1 MTGTEN
7 PQDALKVQSSLLS
20 PKGPTFLSKSVKQ
33 RRGRDSNPNLPVKIR
48 QYMLGESSKL
58 SRLPTNPSQGGVK
71 FYTIQQYS
79 SYVIFA
85 QQWEAF
91 D

>member
-1 MTGTEN
+1 MGPPPNFTG
-7 PQDALKVQSSLLS
+7 
-20 PKGPTFLSKSVKQ
+20 KS
-33 RRGRDSNPNLPVKIR
+33 
-48 QYMLGESSKL
+48 MLVICLARVRIPPG
-58 SRLPTNPSQGGVK
+58 LPTNPSQGGVK